1 MTRPAGGPERR
12 FAAFRAA
19 EDGPITGVLVAYG
32 VAEDMGAYRELVRPG
47 AFGDVAAL
55 DLICNV
61 QHQRARPVT
70 RTGAGLQLTDSA
82 AELRASVEVPDTSTG
97 RDVRE
102 LVRLRV
108 LRGFSV
114 EMRVRRDGWDR
125 AARIRTI
132 ERADLLDL
140 ALVDRPG
147 YASAVIAR
155 AWQPP
160 DAEPR
165 PRPHVWL

>member
-1 MTRPAGGPERR
+1 MTGPERR
-12 FAAFRAA
+12 FAVFRAA
-19 EDGPITGVLVAYG
+19 AADAPITGVLVAYG
-32 VAEDMGAYRELVRPG
+32 VAEDMGDYRELVRPG
-47 AFGDVAAL
+47 AFGQVAER
-55 DLICNV
+55 DLIVNL
-61 QHQRARPVT
+61 QHQRERPVA
-70 RTGAGLQLTDSA
+70 RTGAGLEIRDTA
-82 AELRASVEVPDTSTG
+82 AELRASVEPPDTTTG

-114 EMRVRRDGWDR
+114 EMRVRGDQWDR
-125 AARIRTI
+125 ASRLRTI

-155 AWQPP
+155 AWEPP
-160 DAEPR
+160 DPETAGKR
-165 PRPHVWL
+165 GHVWL